1 MAAFNGQTRYI
12 STISQKKWGTVSSL
26 LRGGIEVPLKQVRT
40 AYVVLACEQ
49 ALCLGKKN
57 EEREGKGLSHR
68 LM

>member
-1 MAAFNGQTRYI
+1 MAAFNGALYLDDLT
-12 STISQKKWGTVSSL
+12 KKWGTVSS
-26 LRGGIEVPLKQVRT
+26 IEVPLKQVRT